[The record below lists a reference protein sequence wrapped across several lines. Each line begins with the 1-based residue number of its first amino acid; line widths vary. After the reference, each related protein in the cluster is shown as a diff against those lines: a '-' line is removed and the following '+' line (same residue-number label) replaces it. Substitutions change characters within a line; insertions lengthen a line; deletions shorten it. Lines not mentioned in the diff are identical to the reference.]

1 MAAGHSPSAWD
12 DMAEPGLARMSGRLV
27 GRVDEFASLGELLR
41 RVASGSAASLVIS
54 GESGQGKSTLLRVA
68 ADEARARGFTVLRAT
83 GAEFEWDLPFSGLT
97 SVLRPLLGVMDE
109 LPAAQLRAL
118 RGALG
123 LEEQASSP
131 VLLVYTATL
140 SLLAAAGEEAPVTVV
155 VDDAQWVD
163 TATLESLVFAAHRCA
178 AERVGFLFAQR
189 QGEPC
194 LLDRVQLPC
203 VDLGG
208 LDREP
213 AVVLLTGQGV
223 DPEVAGRCWSLTGGN
238 PLALLEAA
246 RGLSPAQR
254 SGEAPLP
261 IVLPIG
267 PRLLEP
273 FLDRVVDLPEP
284 ALVALGAAALEPD
297 GDAAVVIRALGEMGG
312 DLEDLAEAE
321 RRGVVTLT
329 SGRVA
334 WSHPLLRAAVF
345 HRLGADRHRRLHRAL
360 AGAVTAEGRAD
371 RAIWHLAQAATG
383 PDEAIA
389 AHLDAAAAGAL
400 QRGARM
406 AAAEAFD
413 EAARL
418 STQAEDRARR
428 VLAAADARVGAGEY
442 QRVVADLR
450 AAIDGVANEDTRARM
465 GLVLGQSEIWQSG
478 PTAAIRRFEHH
489 ATLAA
494 EQAPALSVGLL
505 LNAATAR
512 LLTLDTPGAVATAD
526 RASAVAAA
534 ANDPMAMFGASA
546 IRHITGLF
554 NAEAAAAETALA
566 PIGQLAVAALDT
578 GVAGADELAQLCA
591 YAHEICEDWAAAT
604 ELLRLVIHASDS
616 SGMVGR
622 SIVAR
627 FILADVWWRT
637 GRWSESLAEM
647 TQVISLQEATGLRHL
662 VAGSEALLGRIE
674 AGLGLADLCRVH
686 ARHAIELSSR
696 LGVELFRVWALS
708 GLGLLELG
716 ARQAVAAADLF
727 DQVAAATRHVTEP
740 GWLWWSADAIEAWA
754 LSRNTDK
761 ASEAVERLREQAA
774 STGRGWAIAA
784 VQRCDG
790 LLGTGPPEENFTNA
804 VNGFHSVGAPFE
816 EARTLLLRGEHR
828 LRAGQ
833 PRDGARDLAAARTIF
848 DRLGARSWS
857 DRASADRGE
866 GGAASIPLASRLTAA
881 ELRVAIAVGH
891 GASNRE
897 AAEKLFVSVKTV
909 DYHLQNVYRKLG
921 LRSRTQLAALV
932 LSDYTA
938 SS

>member
-1 MAAGHSPSAWD
+1 MAAGDGPGAWD
-12 DMAEPGLARMSGRLV
+12 DMVEPGLAQTSGRLV
-27 GRVDEFASLGELLR
+27 GRADELTALSDLLR
-41 RVASGSAASLVIS
+41 RVASGSAASLVLA
-54 GESGQGKSTLLRVA
+54 GESGQGKSALLRVV
-68 ADEARARGFTVLRAT
+68 ADEARAGGFTVLRAT

-97 SVLRPLLGVMDE
+97 SVLRPLLRVMDE
-109 LPAAQLRAL
+109 LPLAQQRAL

-155 VDDAQWVD
+155 VDDAHWVD
-163 TATLESLVFAAHRCA
+163 TATLESLVFAAHRCE
-178 AERVGFLFAQR
+178 AERVGFVFAQR
-189 QGEPC
+189 RGEPC
-194 LLDRVQLPC
+194 LLDRVQLPR

-208 LDREP
+208 LDREA
-213 AVVLLTGQGV
+213 AVELLAGQGV
-223 DPEVAGRCWSLTGGN
+223 DPEVAARCWRLTGGN
-238 PLALLEAA
+238 PLALLEAV

-261 IVLPIG
+261 LVLPIG

-273 FLDRVVDLPEP
+273 FLDRVADLPES
-284 ALVALGAAALEPD
+284 ALVALGAAALESD
-297 GDAAVVIRALGEMGG
+297 GDVAVVTRALGEMGG
-312 DLEDLAEAE
+312 DLEDFSEAE
-321 RRGVVTLT
+321 RRGLVTLAG
-329 SGRVA
+329 GRVA

-345 HRLGADRHRRLHRAL
+345 HRMDADGHRRLHRAL

-383 PDEAIA
+383 PDEAISA
-389 AHLDAAAAGAL
+389 DLEVAGAGAL

-418 STQAEDRARR
+418 STRAEDRARR
-428 VLAAADARVGAGEY
+428 VLSAADARVGAGEY
-442 QRVVADLR
+442 QRVVTDLR
-450 AAIDGVANEDTRARM
+450 AAIDGAADEDTRARM
-465 GLVLGQSEIWQSG
+465 ALVLGQSEIWQSG
-478 PTAAIRRFEHH
+478 PAAAIHRFEHH
-489 ATLAA
+489 APLAA

-526 RASAVAAA
+526 RASAVAAT

-546 IRHITGLF
+546 IRNLSGLF
-554 NAEAAAAETALA
+554 NAEAAAETALG

-578 GVAGADELAQLCA
+578 GVAGVDELAQLCA

-616 SGMVGR
+616 SGVVGR
-622 SIVAR
+622 SFVAR

-637 GRWSESLAEM
+637 GRWPESLAEM

-662 VAGSEALLGRIE
+662 VAGSEALLARIE

-686 ARHAIELSSR
+686 AGHAIELSSR

-716 ARQAVAAADLF
+716 AGQPVAAADLF
-727 DQVAAATRHVTEP
+727 DQVAAATRHVAEP

-754 LSRNTDK
+754 LSSNTDK
-761 ASEAVERLREQAA
+761 ASAAVERLRGQAA
-774 STGRGWAIAA
+774 STARGWAIAA

-804 VNGFHSVGAPFE
+804 VNGFHSIGAPFE

-828 LRAGQ
+828 VGAGQ
-833 PRDGARDLAAARTIF
+833 SRDGARDLAAARTIF

-891 GASNRE
+891 GASNRQ
-897 AAEKLFVSVKTV
+897 AAEELFIGVKTV

-932 LSDYTA
+932 LGDPTA
-938 SS
+938 ST